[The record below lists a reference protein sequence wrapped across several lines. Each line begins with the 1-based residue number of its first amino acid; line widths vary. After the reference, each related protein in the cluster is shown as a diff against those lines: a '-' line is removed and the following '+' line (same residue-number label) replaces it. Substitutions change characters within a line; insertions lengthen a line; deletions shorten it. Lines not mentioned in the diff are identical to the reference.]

1 MSAFGPYAGE
11 VEVDFSKLGRTG
23 LYLVCGDTGAGK
35 TTIFDAISFALF
47 GQPSGTD
54 RTPRSLRSDFAEAST
69 PTFVE
74 LEFEHA
80 GATYRVRRNPEYE
93 RPKKRGEGT
102 TTEGAGAELN
112 APDRPPVTS
121 PRAVDAAV
129 VELLGIDRGQFS
141 QIVMIAQGDFRRLLS
156 AETKDRAAILRKLF
170 GTWPYVEFQRDLEA
184 QRAKLAG
191 QAAAVRQRLGE
202 LARLCTLEGDAAACR
217 DEMLERE
224 VDARA
229 LLELLEGAIDEDAR
243 VGKELDR
250 QLTELS
256 RLVDAR
262 AREAEQAKRYA
273 ELNGQ
278 RAEVERTLPDARA
291 ADAAAAGELARVAGR
306 GGDRTALVARIG
318 VARESLPRYAELTQ
332 ARRLEAKAKEE
343 LSRAQE
349 DERAACEAREDMRG
363 RAREL
368 GKRVESLGNA
378 PEELA
383 RATSAVREASHGVD
397 DAARGLKEA
406 RASLERLEE
415 RQTSRDE
422 AARLLEKAA
431 GRFER
436 TRSAFVKADEA
447 HRSLQLA
454 FLDGQAGVLARGLR
468 DGEPC
473 PVCGSTTHPSPAARK
488 DQVPTQAQVEAA
500 RRRRDDAEAAART
513 ASEERGRAEERLAS
527 CEAELAELASQVGTQ
542 ATASDRVKA
551 CERELGRAKE
561 ASAAAVAAELGAK
574 KKVRGLDKAKAQL
587 ADAEM
592 ALAKGERAATELG
605 ERLASAREG
614 LVAARGRSASLAEA
628 LPHPSEAEARSE
640 IAGLEGA
647 VSAIDAERG
656 RAEEARG
663 AASAALERLLARRET
678 LSQQLDA
685 WSDKPPVAPQ
695 EAEAALA
702 SAQEERSVLVARAA
716 EVSGRAAHNE
726 TVARQVR
733 TCAREGA
740 SVSERYGEVAALA
753 YTANGRLA
761 GKERVSFETYLQG
774 RWFDRVLVAANRRL
788 LVMTDGRYEL
798 VRHRGAREGGG
809 TAQTGLDL
817 DVRDSFTGRP
827 RSASS
832 LSGGES
838 FKASLALAL
847 GLSDV
852 VQAHAGG
859 IRLDTMFVDEGFGS
873 LDEESLAL
881 AIRTLTELSGS
892 DKLVGII
899 SHVDE
904 LKESIDRKI
913 VVERGRTGSTLRI
926 EQG

>member
-488 DQVPTQAQVEAA
+488 DQVPTQAQ
-500 RRRRDDAEAAART
+500 
-513 ASEERGRAEERLAS
+513 
-527 CEAELAELASQVGTQ
+527 
-542 ATASDRVKA
+542 
-551 CERELGRAKE
+551 
-561 ASAAAVAAELGAK
+561 
-574 KKVRGLDKAKAQL
+574 L

-798 VRHRGAREGGG
+798 VRHHGAREGGG

>member
-11 VEVDFSKLGRTG
+11 VEVDFSRLGRTG

-54 RTPRSLRSDFAEAST
+54 RTPRSLRSDFAEASM

-250 QLTELS
+250 QLAELS

-278 RAEVERTLPDARA
+278 RAEVERVLPDARA
-291 ADAAAAGELARVAGR
+291 ADAAAADELARVAGR
-306 GGDRTALVARIG
+306 GDERTALVARIG

-332 ARRLEAKAKEE
+332 AQRLEAKAKEE

-349 DERAACEAREDMRG
+349 DERVAREAREDMQG

-378 PEELA
+378 PEGLA
-383 RATSAVREASHGVD
+383 RATSAVREASRGVD

-422 AARLLEKAA
+422 AASLLEKAA

-454 FLDGQAGVLARGLR
+454 FLNGQAGVLARGLR

-473 PVCGSTTHPSPAARK
+473 PVCGSTTHPSPAAQK

-542 ATASDRVKA
+542 VTASDRVKA

-574 KKVRGLDKAKAQL
+574 KKVRALDMAKAQF
-587 ADAEM
+587 ADAETD
-592 ALAKGERAATELG
+592 LAKGERAATELG

-628 LPHPSEAEARSE
+628 LSE
-640 IAGLEGA
+640 IARLEGA

-798 VRHRGAREGGG
+798 VRHHGAREGGG

>member
-363 RAREL
+363 RAWEL

-473 PVCGSTTHPSPAARK
+473 PVCGSTTHPSPAAQK
-488 DQVPTQAQVEAA
+488 DQVPTQVQVEAA

-527 CEAELAELASQVGTQ
+527 CEAELSELASQVGTQ

-605 ERLASAREG
+605 ERLA
-614 LVAARGRSASLAEA
+614 SASLAEA

-702 SAQEERSVLVARAA
+702 SAQEERSALVARAA

-798 VRHRGAREGGG
+798 VRHHGAREGGG